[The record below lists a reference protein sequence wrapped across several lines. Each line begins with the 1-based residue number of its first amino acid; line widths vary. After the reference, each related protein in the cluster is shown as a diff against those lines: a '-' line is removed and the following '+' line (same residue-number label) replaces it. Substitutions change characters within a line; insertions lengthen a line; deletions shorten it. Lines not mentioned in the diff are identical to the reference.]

1 MNRKCFCLRGGPEHR
16 GLGVSQLQ
24 RLYKPDRYVYK
35 EKASKNRPGGIEQTR
50 LDHKSV
56 TIVANPRAGSHC
68 HVFLLDKY
76 I

>member
-1 MNRKCFCLRGGPEHR
+1 MNRKCFCLRGGPEHQ

-24 RLYKPDRYVYK
+24 RLYKPDRYVYR

-50 LDHKSV
+50 LAHKSV